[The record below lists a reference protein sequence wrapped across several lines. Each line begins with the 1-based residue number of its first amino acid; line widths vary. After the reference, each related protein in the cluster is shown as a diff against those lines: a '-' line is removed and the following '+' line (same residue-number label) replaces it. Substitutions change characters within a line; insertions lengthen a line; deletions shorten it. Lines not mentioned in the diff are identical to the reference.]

1 MVNHIR
7 EQRLVPVTIREKA
20 ARRESRSN
28 AFRRGITTRDIVGA
42 TRQLATMIN
51 AGLPLVQSLDVL
63 AKQSENN
70 ALADVLKAV
79 LYDIEAGSNLADALR
94 KHPRVFTSLY
104 VNMVTAGEAG
114 GILDTI
120 LLRLATLLEK
130 SDALVRKVARAMIYP
145 AVVLTVAVAA
155 VAIMLAFVIPTFQTM
170 FDTVGAALPAPTR
183 LVISLSQLL
192 QHYWWALAAG
202 GAVTLVGLRR
212 YYATPAGRLAID
224 RASLRI
230 PVLGIMLRKAAVARF
245 TRTLGTLLS
254 SGVSLLDA
262 LEITARTAGNRVIH
276 DAVMASRANIAAG
289 ETITTPLKR
298 SGVFPPMVV
307 QMINVGEQT
316 GGLDEMLTKIAD
328 FYDDEVDDAVEGLL
342 KAVEPIMIVVLGA
355 IIGGMIVAMYLP
367 VFSIVETV
375 R

>member
-1 MVNHIR
+1 MPKKR
-7 EQRLVPVTIREKA
+7 
-20 ARRESRSN
+20 SR
-28 AFRRGITTRDIVGA
+28 AFRSGVGTRDIVGA

-63 AKQSENN
+63 AKQSENK
-70 ALADVLKAV
+70 ALADVLNTV
-79 LYDIEAGSNLADALR
+79 LYDIEAGSTLADALK
-94 KHPRVFTSLY
+94 KHPKVFTSLY
-104 VNMVTAGEAG
+104 VNMVAAGEAG

-120 LLRLATLLEK
+120 LLRLAALLEK
-130 SDALVRKVARAMIYP
+130 SDALVRKTARAMIYP
-145 AVVLTVAVAA
+145 AVVFAVAIAA

-170 FDTVGAALPAPTR
+170 FDTVGAALPAPTV
-183 LVISLSQLL
+183 LVIALSRLL
-192 QHYWWALAAG
+192 QEYWWALAAG
-202 GAVTLVGLRR
+202 GAIGLVGLRR
-212 YYATPAGRLAID
+212 YYGTPGGRLAID

-230 PVLGIMLRKAAVARF
+230 PVLGSMLRKAAVARF

-254 SGVSLLDA
+254 SGVSLLDG
-262 LEITARTAGNRVIH
+262 LEITARTAGNRLIH
-276 DAVMASRANIAAG
+276 NAVMASRASIAAG

-342 KAVEPIMIVVLGA
+342 KVIEPIMIVVLGA
-355 IIGGMIVAMYLP
+355 IIGGMIIAMYLP
-367 VFSIVETV
+367 VFSIIETV
-375 R
+375 G